1 MFRLNDLIQLY
12 PEAELEQWSK
22 ELGGPRLSG
31 MYSGDRIR
39 HMTGLLA
46 RRDRVT
52 GALGALGKTAT
63 DIVHHIAR
71 EGGTVKREE
80 AEQL

>member
-1 MFRLNDLIQLY
+1 MGH
-12 PEAELEQWSK
+12 EAS
-22 ELGGPRLSG
+22 
-31 MYSGDRIR
+31 
-39 HMTGLLA
+39 LLA
-46 RRDRVT
+46 RRDRGA

-80 AEQL
+80 AVTAFG